1 MGKIFDY
8 DGVPVLHTTSGDL
21 KGYFY
26 DGVYIYKGIP
36 YAYADR
42 FQMPVPSKWN
52 GVKDATN
59 YGFVCPLQNQDTPN
73 GELMVPHRYWP
84 QDEHCQSLN
93 IWTNK
98 LDPEA
103 KKPVLVWFHGGG
115 YAAGSSIEQVAYD
128 GVSIAKKG
136 DSILVSVN
144 HRLNILGYLDLS
156 PFGEKYK
163 NSANAG
169 HADMVAALQWVH
181 DNIALFGGDPE
192 NVTIFGQSG
201 GPTSVINA
209 SAYGV
214 IATALKNP
222 SITRVLGAEHGIKGV
237 LNDRLFDMG
246 QEDPAE
252 LELLKYTPSSALG
265 SCRYKMADPDVDDT
279 DYKRILEIFK
289 KYDVR
294 YFFYNGGNDS
304 MDTCNKI
311 SKYMQKV
318 GYECR
323 VMGVPKTIDNDLCL
337 TDHTPGYGSAA
348 KYIGVVMK
356 EIIRDATVYGTNYV
370 TVVEIMGRNAGWL
383 TAAAALAKSDD
394 CEGVDMICLPEV
406 PFNVEHFIEKVRA
419 MQEKKPSIVI
429 AVSEGVKL
437 EDGRY
442 VCELADDVHAVD
454 AFGHKALTGTARY
467 LANVVARNLDT
478 KTRCIE
484 LSTLQRCA
492 GHLTSRTDITEAY
505 QVGGAAAKA
514 AFEGVTG
521 QMVALKRISNS
532 PYQYITELH
541 PISEVANLEKK
552 VPLSW
557 MNENHTQMT
566 EEFLEYARPLIQA
579 ELTPLYIAGL
589 PHHIYMKK

>member
-1 MGKIFDY
+1 MLRIGLLTSGGDCQALNATMRGIVKTLMTNSEEPIEIYGFEDGY
-8 DGVPVLHTTSGDL
+8 QGLIYSRFRVMTPADFSGILTRGGTILGTSRTPFKRLDIPEADGVEKVPAMVHTYHKLQLDCLFMLG
-21 KGYFY
+21 G
-26 DGVYIYKGIP
+26 
-36 YAYADR
+36 
-42 FQMPVPSKWN
+42 N
-52 GVKDATN
+52 GSTKTAN
-59 YGFVCPLQNQDTPN
+59 RLREEG
-73 GELMVPHRYWP
+73 
-84 QDEHCQSLN
+84 LN
-93 IWTNK
+93 
-98 LDPEA
+98 
-103 KKPVLVWFHGGG
+103 V
-115 YAAGSSIEQVAYD
+115 
-128 GVSIAKKG
+128 
-136 DSILVSVN
+136 
-144 HRLNILGYLDLS
+144 
-156 PFGEKYK
+156 
-163 NSANAG
+163 
-169 HADMVAALQWVH
+169 
-181 DNIALFGGDPE
+181 IAL
-192 NVTIFGQSG
+192 
-201 GPTSVINA
+201 
-209 SAYGV
+209 
-214 IATALKNP
+214 
-222 SITRVLGAEHGIKGV
+222 
-237 LNDRLFDMG
+237 
-246 QEDPAE
+246 
-252 LELLKYTPSSALG
+252 
-265 SCRYKMADPDVDDT
+265 
-279 DYKRILEIFK
+279 
-289 KYDVR
+289 
-294 YFFYNGGNDS
+294 
-304 MDTCNKI
+304 
-311 SKYMQKV
+311 
-318 GYECR
+318 
-323 VMGVPKTIDNDLCL
+323 PKTIDNDLMV

-356 EIIRDATVYGTNYV
+356 EIIRDATVYGTKYV

-406 PFNVEHFIEKVRA
+406 PFNVEHFIEKVRV

-589 PHHIYMKK
+589 PHHIYMKNQK

>member
-1 MGKIFDY
+1 MGK
-8 DGVPVLHTTSGDL
+8 
-21 KGYFY
+21 
-26 DGVYIYKGIP
+26 
-36 YAYADR
+36 
-42 FQMPVPSKWN
+42 
-52 GVKDATN
+52 
-59 YGFVCPLQNQDTPN
+59 
-73 GELMVPHRYWP
+73 
-84 QDEHCQSLN
+84 
-93 IWTNK
+93 
-98 LDPEA
+98 
-103 KKPVLVWFHGGG
+103 
-115 YAAGSSIEQVAYD
+115 
-128 GVSIAKKG
+128 
-136 DSILVSVN
+136 
-144 HRLNILGYLDLS
+144 
-156 PFGEKYK
+156 
-163 NSANAG
+163 NAI
-169 HADMVAALQWVH
+169 V
-181 DNIALFGGDPE
+181 
-192 NVTIFGQSG
+192 GQSG

-209 SAYGV
+209 SLAGVFESCKNRGAQVVYGMC
-214 IATALKNP
+214 N
-222 SITRVLGAEHGIKGV
+222 GV
-237 LNDRLFDMG
+237 AGLLEENVVDLSQYLTD
-246 QEDPAE
+246 D
-252 LELLKYTPSSALG
+252 LDIELLKRTPSSFLG
-265 SCRYKMADPDVDDT
+265 SCRYKLPDWHEDEAV
-279 DYKRILEIFK
+279 YKKLFAILEKLNIG
-289 KYDVR
+289 
-294 YFFYNGGNDS
+294 YFFYIGGNDS
-304 MDTCNKI
+304 MDTIGKLAEYGERI
-311 SKYMQKV
+311 QSDI
-318 GYECR
+318 R
-323 VMGVPKTIDNDLCL
+323 FMGVPKTIDNDLMV

-356 EIIRDATVYGTNYV
+356 EIIRDATVYGTKYV

-406 PFNVEHFIEKVRA
+406 PFNVEHFIEKVRV

-484 LSTLQRCA
+484 
-492 GHLTSRTDITEAY
+492 AY

-532 PYQYITELH
+532 PYQCTTELH

-557 MNENHTQMT
+557 MNANHTQMT
-566 EEFLEYARPLIQA
+566 DEFLAYARPLIQA

-589 PHHIYMKK
+589 PHHIYMKNQK

>member
-1 MGKIFDY
+1 MAK
-8 DGVPVLHTTSGDL
+8 
-21 KGYFY
+21 
-26 DGVYIYKGIP
+26 
-36 YAYADR
+36 
-42 FQMPVPSKWN
+42 
-52 GVKDATN
+52 
-59 YGFVCPLQNQDTPN
+59 
-73 GELMVPHRYWP
+73 
-84 QDEHCQSLN
+84 N
-93 IWTNK
+93 I
-98 LDPEA
+98 
-103 KKPVLVWFHGGG
+103 
-115 YAAGSSIEQVAYD
+115 I
-128 GVSIAKKG
+128 I
-136 DSILVSVN
+136 
-144 HRLNILGYLDLS
+144 
-156 PFGEKYK
+156 
-163 NSANAG
+163 
-169 HADMVAALQWVH
+169 
-181 DNIALFGGDPE
+181 
-192 NVTIFGQSG
+192 GQSG
-201 GPTSVINA
+201 GPTAVINSSLA
-209 SAYGV
+209 GV
-214 IATALKNP
+214 YKAAR
-222 SITRVLGAEHGIKGV
+222 SLGADKVYGMKYGIEGLLKEELLELNV
-237 LNDRLFDMG
+237 LLDDRMSI
-246 QEDPAE
+246 
-252 LELLKYTPSSALG
+252 ELLKRTPSSYLG
-265 SCRYKMADPDVDDT
+265 SCRFKLPDPDT
-279 DYKRILEIFK
+279 DATPFVKLFTLFD
-289 KYDVR
+289 KYDICAV
-294 YFFYNGGNDS
+294 FYIGGNDS
-304 MDTCNKI
+304 MDTIGKLAEYGERI
-311 SKYMQKV
+311 QSDI
-318 GYECR
+318 R
-323 VMGVPKTIDNDLCL
+323 FMGVPKTIDNDLMV

-356 EIIRDATVYGTNYV
+356 EIIRDATVYGTKYV

-406 PFNVEHFIEKVRA
+406 PFNVERFVEKVRV

-521 QMVALKRISNS
+521 QMVALKRISNN
-532 PYQYITELH
+532 PYQCTTELH

-557 MNENHTQMT
+557 MNNNHTQMT
-566 EEFLEYARPLIQA
+566 EDFLDYARPLIQA

-589 PHHIYMKK
+589 PHHIYMKNQK